1 MRMSDWSSDVCSFDL
16 GISLGGATHEM
27 SAEHWDRIIDVN
39 IRGVVNGIRAVYP
52 SMIQRESGQIVNVA
66 SGAGLVA
73 PPFVAAYAMTKNAVV
88 GLSAALRAEAAL
100 HGVRV
105 TVLCPGAVET
115 PVLDRPTD
123 P

>member
-52 SMIQRESGQIVNVA
+52 SMIQRGSGQIVNVA

-73 PPFVAAYAMTKNAVV
+73 PPFVAAYAMTKHRSEEHTSELPPLMRISYAVFC
-88 GLSAALRAEAAL
+88 SNKQTTTQTE
-100 HGVRV
+100 
-105 TVLCPGAVET
+105 
-115 PVLDRPTD
+115 RPYHRR
-123 P
+123 